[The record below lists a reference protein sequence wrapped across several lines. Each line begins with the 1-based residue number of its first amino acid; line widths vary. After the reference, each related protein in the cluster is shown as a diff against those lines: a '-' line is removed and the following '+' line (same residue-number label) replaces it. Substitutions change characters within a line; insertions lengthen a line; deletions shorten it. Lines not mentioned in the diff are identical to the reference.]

1 MIKNERQ
8 KSVSQGKL
16 EGLNDRLSRLERKY
30 PDKADLEYYSA
41 ATRRQRDQI
50 VRELALYQ
58 IAKDGDI
65 DELIRLWNERGRI
78 RPESKDD
85 LTLGDLI
92 SLMRVARG
100 LTQAQLAS
108 ALGIEQA
115 HVARYERDDYSG
127 YTIETI
133 DRIFAALGVR
143 FTLGK
148 LDLSRA
154 A

>member
-1 MIKNERQ
+1 MIKNEQQ
-8 KSVSQGKL
+8 KSVSQTKL
-16 EGLNDRLSRLERKY
+16 KGLNDRLSRLQQKY
-30 PDKADLEYYSA
+30 SDADELEYYSA
-41 ATRRQRDQI
+41 ATRRQRDQL
-50 VRELALYQ
+50 VRELAYYQ
-58 IAKDGDI
+58 LARDGDV
-65 DELIRLWNERGRI
+65 DALIRLWNEHGRI

-85 LTLGDLI
+85 LTLGDLV

-100 LTQAQLAS
+100 MTQAQLAS

-127 YTIETI
+127 YTVETI
-133 DRIFAALGVR
+133 DRIFAALGVK

-148 LDLSRA
+148 LDLSKA